1 MDNHHEEFG
10 HKEPVQAT
18 SNAADLGSLESPAGA
33 GFVPPRHWIGPEE
46 LQESYWKNPQ
56 VQEKRSQEFFEKPVE
71 FIDRL
76 DRSSQGGVARRD
88 FLTIMGASMAMASFA
103 CARRPVHKIIPYVV
117 KPEEITP
124 GVANWY
130 ATTCQECA
138 QGCGVLAK
146 TREGRPIKLEGNP
159 DHPLNQGS
167 LCSRGQASVLGLY
180 DPDRLKAPWVR
191 NRADGTQKESDW
203 SSVDASIQ
211 AQLKKIAGKGGRVKV
226 LSGEIQ
232 SESTRRLIKEFLS
245 AFASGEHVE
254 FEPLALE
261 EISSSQAMSYG
272 AAVVPR
278 YRFDQAKY
286 VLSLGSDFLGNG
298 VSPLE
303 ATKLW
308 SERRKLAG
316 QNPAEAQLGKLVCF
330 ESMMSL
336 TGANADQR
344 FPVRPGDELK
354 VALAIAHELI
364 VKQKRSRFAQDA
376 AVLAALQ
383 GYAPEVVMQEVG
395 IANGVES
402 IRQVASELWE
412 NQGRGIVVAGS
423 VQSKTS
429 DSMALQVAVNL
440 LNSAL
445 DHEGKTIDGSV
456 NYSTSRSS
464 FSALSRLS
472 QEMTAGKVDAL
483 IVYRSNPAYAA
494 PQALLGLAEAFKR
507 VPLVIVVSEHQNETS
522 AWADYVLPDHHY
534 LENWGD
540 AHPSQAVYSLQ
551 QPTMAPIHSSR
562 AFQDSLLAWKK
573 GGLAVTGLSAKALDW
588 HDYLQN
594 HWKETVYK
602 EVGAAGSFDQFWNG
616 ALRAGLVDVYA
627 AKGVSV
633 QKSSPRTFKT
643 SSLSVLP
650 KYSVMALDSIYLALY
665 AKLSMYD
672 GRNANNAWLQEL
684 PDAISSV
691 TWDNYVNVGSALAK
705 KLDLKDDDV
714 VEVSSGGRAVE
725 LPVHVQPGLHS
736 QVVSIAV
743 GYGRTSA
750 GRVGDHAGVDAFPLT
765 QVAAGSQSSGPTL
778 VYAGQKVQ
786 LRKTG
791 KFYKLAMTQWHTA
804 TENRPVLNDITLAEY
819 KKNPAHAAHTDPH
832 LRLETVPSMWP
843 KHEYKGYRWGM
854 AIDLTSCT
862 GCSACMIA
870 CQAENNVPVVGR
882 DQVRVSRQMHWIKID
897 RYYSGSAENPNVVF
911 QPMLCQHCE
920 NAPCET
926 VCPVLA
932 TVHDDEGLN
941 VQVYNR
947 CVGTRYCQN
956 NCPYKV
962 RRFNFFDHWKAY
974 EGTAN
979 LVWNPDV
986 TVRTRGI
993 MEKCTFCL
1001 QRITDAKDQAKDAGD
1016 RVKDGTLKTA
1026 CQQTCPADA
1035 IVFGD
1040 LNDPQS
1046 RVSKMKT
1053 SPQAFRVLEVLNTLP
1068 AVSYMSKVR
1077 NQAESAHSE
1086 HGAGHA

>member
-1 MDNHHEEFG
+1 MDNHHEDLS
-10 HKEPVQAT
+10 KTAP
-18 SNAADLGSLESPAGA
+18 NAAELGSSVPSAGS

-46 LQESYWKNPQ
+46 LQESYWKDAK

-71 FIDRL
+71 FIDQL

-130 ATTCQECA
+130 ATTCQECG

-146 TREGRPIKLEGNP
+146 NREGRPIKLEGNP
-159 DHPLNQGS
+159 DHPVNQGS

-180 DPDRLKAPWVR
+180 DPDRLKSPVVR
-191 NRADGTQKESDW
+191 NRADGTRKESDW
-203 SSVDASIQ
+203 NSVDASIQ
-211 AQLKKIAGKGGRVKV
+211 AQLKKIAGQGGRVKV
-226 LSGEIQ
+226 LSGEIE
-232 SESTRRLIKEFLS
+232 SESTRRLIKEFLG
-245 AFASGEHVE
+245 AFAAGEHVE
-254 FEPLALE
+254 FEPLAFE
-261 EISSSQAMSYG
+261 EVSSSQALSYG
-272 AAVVPR
+272 NAVVPR
-278 YRFDQAKY
+278 YRFDQASY

-308 SERRKLAG
+308 TERRKLVG
-316 QNPAEAQLGKLVCF
+316 QNPAHAQLGKLVCY
-330 ESMMSL
+330 ESMMTL

-344 FPVRPGDELK
+344 VPVRPGDELK

-364 VKQKRSRFAQDA
+364 VKQKRSRFAQDGT
-376 AVLAALQ
+376 VLNALQ
-383 GYAPEVVMQEVG
+383 SYAPEVVAAELGLQG
-395 IANGVES
+395 GAGS
-402 IRQVASELWE
+402 IRKVASELWE
-412 NQGRGIVVAGS
+412 NQGKSIVVAGS
-423 VQSKTS
+423 VQSKTA
-429 DSMALQVAVNL
+429 DAVALQVAANL

-445 DHEGKTIDGSV
+445 ENEGKTVDGSV
-456 NYSTSRSS
+456 NFSTTRSS
-464 FSALSRLS
+464 FGAFSRLTD
-472 QEMTAGKVDAL
+472 EMKAGKVDAL
-483 IVYRSNPAYAA
+483 IVYRSNPAYAS
-494 PQALLGLAEAFKR
+494 PRGLLGLTDAFKR
-507 VPLVIVVSEHQNETS
+507 VPLVIVVSEHEDETG
-522 AWADYVLPDHHY
+522 ALADYVLPDHHY

-540 AHPSQAVYSLQ
+540 AHPNQAVYSLQ

-562 AFQDSLLAWKK
+562 AFQDSLLTWKK
-573 GGLAVTGLSAKALDW
+573 VGLAVSGLAAKALDW

-602 EVGAAGSFDQFWNG
+602 EVGAAGSFEQFWNG
-616 ALRAGLVDVYA
+616 ALRAGVVDVFA
-627 AKGVSV
+627 AKGIPAGKV
-633 QKSSPRTFKT
+633 SPRIFKA

-650 KYSVMALDSIYLALY
+650 KYSALSTETLYLALY
-665 AKLSMYD
+665 AKMSMYD

-684 PDAISSV
+684 PDSISSV
-691 TWDNYVNVGSALAK
+691 TWDNYINVGPALAK
-705 KLDLKDDDV
+705 KLGLKDDDV
-714 VEVSSGGRAVE
+714 VEMVSDDRTVE

-736 QVVSIAV
+736 QVVTAAV
-743 GYGRTSA
+743 GYGRTA
-750 GRVGDHAGVDAFPLT
+750 VGRVGDHTGVDVFPLA
-765 QVAAGSQSSGPTL
+765 QVVAGSQGRGPAL
-778 VYAGQKVQ
+778 VFAGQKVQ
-786 LRKTG
+786 VRKTG

-804 TENRPVLNDITLAEY
+804 TENRPVINDISLAEY
-819 KKNPAHAAHTDPH
+819 RKNPATANHTDPH

-843 KHEYKGYRWGM
+843 QHEYKSYRWGM

-897 RYYSGSAENPNVVF
+897 RYYSGSAENPNVIF

-962 RRFNFFDHWKAY
+962 RRFNFFDHWKSY

-1046 RVSKMKT
+1046 RVYKMKE
-1053 SPQAFRVLEVLNTLP
+1053 SPQAFRVLEVLNTKP
-1068 AVSYMSKVR
+1068 SVSYMTKVR

-1086 HGAGHA
+1086 HGAGHAE